1 MRLAESLF
9 AIHDSFLGEAAR
21 TVGQSFSTVPTPVLL
36 RKREIDQ
43 QQPPALD
50 FKCLSTWQPKSA
62 LGAVAVAGMRSP
74 PGA

>member
-21 TVGQSFSTVPTPVLL
+21 TVGQSFFTVPTPELL

-43 QQPPALD
+43 QQPPVLD
-50 FKCLSTWQPKSA
+50 FKFFSTWQPKSA
-62 LGAVAVAGMRSP
+62 LGAFAVAGTRSP
-74 PGA
+74 AGA